1 MQVIF
6 NYIDAKFPTLV
17 RKLDLIQSRIS
28 CNINPIY
35 ILLFLKSSFPR
46 FFENC
51 AFYLEIVS
59 NAWTRQFSMGE
70 DEKIV
75 YDIFALCFCNTC
87 CTFEKKV
94 SWVAPRPTHY
104 GHLFSFFIQKYW
116 VHLIFKEVDL
126 KQLISENI
134 SKAVI
139 PIFGLLSVKSA
150 TVFENGF
157 GCVLLLMV
165 MSRAQFHLE
174 RTYVKIS
181 NLGRLLNFC
190 NHKDWIKISI

>member
-35 ILLFLKSSFPR
+35 ILLFLKSSFPH

-87 CTFEKKV
+87 CTFEKKGLMGC
-94 SWVAPRPTHY
+94 SPSHPLWP
-104 GHLFSFFIQKYW
+104 SFFLFHPEILSPFNFQRSRFKAIDIRKY
-116 VHLIFKEVDL
+116 FKSCNSNFWIIIGEIGYSVWKWFWLRVTPDGDEPSPVSSWKDL
-126 KQLISENI
+126 
-134 SKAVI
+134 
-139 PIFGLLSVKSA
+139 
-150 TVFENGF
+150 
-157 GCVLLLMV
+157 
-165 MSRAQFHLE
+165 R
-174 RTYVKIS
+174 
-181 NLGRLLNFC
+181 
-190 NHKDWIKISI
+190 